1 MKNTYMFQYA
11 TRHSI
16 LENTGLISKDE
27 AEGLF
32 CKNKEDFK
40 QRLINGE
47 SPEMCIWIN
56 CKDESSYG
64 ETSIHW
70 DDSIRVIDGNM
81 YQLVR
86 I

>member
-1 MKNTYMFQYA
+1 MEDCMFQYA
-11 TRHSI
+11 TRHTTI
-16 LENTGLISKDE
+16 VNTGLISRE
-27 AEGLF
+27 RAETLF
-32 CKNKEDFK
+32 NQNKEDFK
-40 QRLINGE
+40 LRLVNGE

-70 DDSIRVIDGNM
+70 DDSIRVIDGDM

-86 I
+86 M